1 MARGDDLHAIKYLPL
16 KLKGP
21 ARHWLKSLPE
31 NTIGSWE
38 ELEDAFRANFQ
49 GTYVRPPD
57 ADDLSHITQ
66 QPGESARKFWNR
78 FLTKKNQI
86 VDCPDAEALAAFK
99 HNVRD
104 EWLARH
110 LGQEKPRTMAA
121 LTSLMTRFCAGED
134 SWLARCSTSDPST
147 SEVRDGNGKSRRRK
161 DQRRNKENGPNST
174 AVNTGFKSSRPNNKT
189 LPLKDNSDELS
200 NLNKIL
206 DRLCQIHGTSGK
218 PANHTHR
225 DCWVFKQSGRLN
237 AEHKGLDTPSESD
250 KTQKQHPGK
259 QKTFPLEVKRVNS
272 LHVITRKDS
281 AAPAIPGHRPQNG
294 DRPYKNSP

>member
-1 MARGDDLHAIKYLPL
+1 
-16 KLKGP
+16 
-21 ARHWLKSLPE
+21 
-31 NTIGSWE
+31 
-38 ELEDAFRANFQ
+38 
-49 GTYVRPPD
+49 
-57 ADDLSHITQ
+57 
-66 QPGESARKFWNR
+66 
-78 FLTKKNQI
+78 
-86 VDCPDAEALAAFK
+86 
-99 HNVRD
+99 
-104 EWLARH
+104 
-110 LGQEKPRTMAA
+110 MAA

-174 AVNTGFKSSRPNNKT
+174 AVNAGFKSSRPNNKT

-206 DRLCQIHGTSGK
+206 DRLCEIHGTSGK

-250 KTQKQHPGK
+250 ETQKQHSGK
-259 QKTFPLEVKRVNS
+259 QKTFPLEVKIENS

-281 AAPAIPGHRPQNG
+281 ASPAIPGHRPQNG
-294 DRPYKNSP
+294 DRPYQNSP

>member
-1 MARGDDLHAIKYLPL
+1 MA
-16 KLKGP
+16 
-21 ARHWLKSLPE
+21 
-31 NTIGSWE
+31 
-38 ELEDAFRANFQ
+38 
-49 GTYVRPPD
+49 V
-57 ADDLSHITQ
+57 
-66 QPGESARKFWNR
+66 
-78 FLTKKNQI
+78 
-86 VDCPDAEALAAFK
+86 
-99 HNVRD
+99 
-104 EWLARH
+104 
-110 LGQEKPRTMAA
+110 

-147 SEVRDGNGKSRRRK
+147 SEVRDGNGKPQRRK
-161 DQRRNKENGPNST
+161 DQRRTKENGPKNT
-174 AVNTGFKSSRPNNKT
+174 AVNARFKSSRPNNKT

-218 PANHTHR
+218 PANHTHK

-250 KTQKQHPGK
+250 EPQKQHSGK
-259 QKTFPLEVKRVNS
+259 QKTFPLEVKTVNS

-294 DRPYKNSP
+294 DRPYQNSP